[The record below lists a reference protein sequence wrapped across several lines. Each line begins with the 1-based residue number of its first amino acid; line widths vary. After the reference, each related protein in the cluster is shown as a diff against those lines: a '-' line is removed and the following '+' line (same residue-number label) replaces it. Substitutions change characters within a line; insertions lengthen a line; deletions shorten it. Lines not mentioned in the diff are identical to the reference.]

1 MLIKQKGLRRDDT
14 ALSFSVA
21 ENTLPVLSLH
31 RFTAVLMI

>member
-21 ENTLPVLSLH
+21 ENTFPVLSLH
-31 RFTAVLMI
+31 RFTTVLMI